1 MKKTIAS
8 IPLCLLVLCISLA
21 FNRQTLCQTFY
32 FENYSAEKELDSKVF
47 SIIQDENRHV
57 WLGTRTGIT
66 RFDGI
71 KFTNFTSED
80 GLAPLGVRVLFRDN
94 RDNIWLGHEGG
105 GITRYDHRTFE
116 KITFPDSLIKSNI
129 TSIGQDHKN
138 QLWITT
144 FMNGALLLKNPEA
157 PVASLQYEHFLEGKK
172 LGDQVF
178 NSLVTSDGSV
188 YFIVQMNIKKYNPET
203 NDFEVFAPE
212 GIFRFFQFTELFE
225 DSQKN
230 LWIGTQNGG
239 LYKYISKT
247 GKFEFYDTKNGLAG
261 NWISAITEDRMQNIW
276 VGHWN
281 LDKSMGGIT
290 RIGKD
295 GMQVYN
301 TYNGLHDNLIWCIR
315 EDAEGNMLIG
325 TTDHG
330 LDIFKGEQFTSIT
343 TSDGLKNNQV
353 WSILQDEKGQIWFGT
368 DEGITVYNNDKENGV
383 FIHYNQK
390 GNFIS
395 NEIHFLKSDRK
406 KNIWIGTADQ
416 GLLLFDTR
424 QNRFFSQPDFNSM
437 LGSHLSVLAME
448 IDQNDHLWVGTLDGL
463 FEFDLTKNAYI
474 QRYDQGTSGLPGNE
488 ISALFVD
495 SKNALWMGARYKGL
509 AKITK
514 DGTRLIS
521 LKGDITPA
529 SITEDKQGNIWIGT
543 DSKGIYVFHD
553 SIIKHYS
560 VDDGLLSNIINILVV
575 DNKNNIYAGSNKGLN
590 IINLQNNQLFTYTK
604 KNGFTGIETKNNAGF
619 KDRNGNIWIG
629 TASGA
634 ILCNTSLFKPSFSE
648 PLIQITDFSVNR
660 VNREMRPNLR
670 LRSNENDIIFR
681 FISISLSNPDA
692 VRYRVLLKGFDD
704 EWRDIVGDDN
714 SVVYNKLPPGRYTF
728 SVIAKNNESVW
739 NTIPAQYSF
748 IILAPLYKRA
758 WFLTMMGLLIVAG
771 IIVWVK
777 IRERNLVREKRMLE
791 SRVKERT
798 LALSVANDELAM
810 KNKDILDSITYAKR
824 IQLSILPPEIPFDN
838 VVILFKPKDIVSG
851 DFYWVTTAGG
861 KEFLAAVDCTGHGVP
876 GAFMSFIGY
885 TSLNKIVI
893 EQGIY
898 QPATILNR
906 LNEEVAHTLHQK
918 GEDIVNDG
926 MDIALIA
933 YDPATNQLEYAGA
946 FNPLVLIRKGEILE
960 TKADRFAIGRATGK
974 DKQFTN
980 HVVPLEKNDAVYLYS
995 DGYGDQFGGPEG
1007 KKFKTSNLKE
1017 LFVSI
1022 QDKSMEQQREELDI
1036 TIEKWRQ
1043 GHEQIDDILVM
1054 GRKFA

>member
-1 MKKTIAS
+1 MKKTFTP
-8 IPLCLLVLCISLA
+8 IPLYLWVLFISILTLNRSA
-21 FNRQTLCQTFY
+21 FCQTYY
-32 FENYSAEKELDSKVF
+32 FENYSAIDGLDSKVY
-47 SIIQDENRHV
+47 SVLQDENRYV

-71 KFTNFTSED
+71 SFKNYTSED
-80 GLAPLGVRVLFRDN
+80 GLAPLSVRVLFRDKIN
-94 RDNIWLGHEGG
+94 NIWLGHEGG
-105 GITRYDHRTFE
+105 GLTRYDHHTFE
-116 KITFPDSLIKSNI
+116 KISLPDSLIKSDI
-129 TSIGQDHKN
+129 TSIVQDHQN

-144 FMNGALLLKNPEA
+144 LSNGALLIKNPEA
-157 PVASLQYEHFLEGKK
+157 PMASLKYEHFLEGKK

-178 NSLVTSDGSV
+178 NSLVASDGSV

-203 NDFEVFAPE
+203 NDFDVFAPE
-212 GIFRFFQFTELFE
+212 GIFRFFQYTELFE

-230 LWIGTQNGG
+230 LWIGTNNGG
-239 LYKYISKT
+239 LYKYIYQTK
-247 GKFEFYDTKNGLAG
+247 KFEFYDTKNGLAG
-261 NWISAITEDRMQNIW
+261 NWISSITEDRHQNVW
-276 VGHWN
+276 VGHWSN
-281 LDKSMGGIT
+281 DKSVGGIT
-290 RIGKD
+290 KIGKD
-295 GMQVYN
+295 GIRVYN
-301 TYNGLHDNLIWCIR
+301 TNNGLHDNWVWCIR

-325 TTDHG
+325 TTEHG

-353 WSILQDEKGQIWFGT
+353 WSILQDDKGQVWFGT
-368 DEGITVYNNDKENGV
+368 NEGLTVYNNDKENGV
-383 FIHYNQK
+383 FVHYNQK

-395 NEIHFLKSDRK
+395 DQIRFLKEDLK

-424 QNRFFSQPDFNSM
+424 QNRFFSQPDFNGM
-437 LGSHLSVLAME
+437 LGTNPIVLAME
-448 IDQNDHLWVGTLDGL
+448 IDHNDHLWVGTQDGL
-463 FEFDLTKNAYI
+463 FEFDLTKNQYL
-474 QRYDQGTSGLPGNE
+474 QRYDQGTSGLPGND
-488 ISALFVD
+488 ISALFAD
-495 SKNALWMGARYKGL
+495 SKNTLWMGARGKGM

-514 DGTRLIS
+514 DGARIIS
-521 LKGDITPA
+521 QITPT
-529 SITEDKQGNIWIGT
+529 SITEDQQGNIWIGT
-543 DSKGIYVFHD
+543 ESKGIFVFQD
-553 SIIKHYS
+553 SIIKQYS
-560 VDDGLLSNIINILVV
+560 IDDGMLSNTINILVV

-590 IINLQNNQLFTYTK
+590 IINLQNNQVFSYTK
-604 KNGFTGIETKNNAGF
+604 KNGFTGIETKSNAGF
-619 KDRNGNIWIG
+619 RDRDGNIWIG
-629 TASGA
+629 TVNGA
-634 ILCNTSLFKPSFSE
+634 FLCNTSLFKPSFSE
-648 PLIQITDFSVNR
+648 PLIQISDFSVNR
-660 VNREMRPNLR
+660 VNRDMQPNLR

-681 FISISLSNPDA
+681 FISVSLSNPDA
-692 VRYRVLLKGFDD
+692 VRYRVSLKGFDE

-739 NTIPAQYSF
+739 NTKPAQYSF

-758 WFLTMMGLLIVAG
+758 WFLTMMGLLILAG
-771 IIVWVK
+771 IIAYIK
-777 IRERNLVREKRMLE
+777 TRERNLVREKRVLE
-791 SRVKERT
+791 TRVKERT
-798 LALSVANDELAM
+798 IALSEANMELAM

-824 IQLSILPPEIPFDN
+824 IQLSILPPDIPFDN
-838 VVILFKPKDIVSG
+838 VFILFKPKDIVSG
-851 DFYWVTTAGG
+851 DFYWITSAGG

-933 YDPATNQLEYAGA
+933 YDPATNQLDYAGA

-980 HVVPLEKNDAVYLYS
+980 HTVQLEKNDAVYLYS

-1022 QDKSMEQQREELDI
+1022 QDKSMDKQREVLDS

-1054 GRKFA
+1054 GRKFV

>member
-1 MKKTIAS
+1 MKKSFTP
-8 IPLCLLVLCISLA
+8 IPIYLLVLCIFILA
-21 FNRQTLCQTFY
+21 FSRQSLCQTYY
-32 FENYSAEKELDSKVF
+32 FENYAGKGLDSKIY
-47 SIIQDENRHV
+47 SIVQDENRYV
-57 WLGTRTGIT
+57 WLGTQTGIT
-66 RFDGI
+66 RFDG
-71 KFTNFTSED
+71 KAFKNYTSED
-80 GLAPLGVRVLFRDN
+80 SLAPLGVRVLFRDN
-94 RDNIWLGHEGG
+94 RNNIWLGHEGG
-105 GITRYDHRTFE
+105 GITRYDHRIFE
-116 KITFPDSLIKSNI
+116 KIIFPDSLLKTNI
-129 TSIGQDHKN
+129 TSIVQDHQN

-144 FMNGALLLKNPEA
+144 YGNGALLIKNPEA

-188 YFIVQMNIKKYNPET
+188 YFIVQMNIKKYNPKT
-203 NDFEVFAPE
+203 NDFDVFAPE
-212 GIFRFFQFTELFE
+212 GIFRFFQYTELFE

-230 LWIGTQNGG
+230 LWIGTNNGG
-239 LYKYISKT
+239 LYKYIYKT
-247 GKFEFYDTKNGLAG
+247 KKFEFYDTKNGLAG
-261 NWISAITEDRMQNIW
+261 NWITSITEDRHQNIW

-281 LDKSMGGIT
+281 NDISLGGIT

-295 GMQVYN
+295 GMQIYN
-301 TYNGLHDNLIWCIR
+301 TYNGLHDNHVWCIH

-325 TTDHG
+325 TTKHG

-343 TSDGLKNNQV
+343 TSDGLKSNQV
-353 WSILQDEKGQIWFGT
+353 WSILQDDKGQIWFGT
-368 DEGITVYNNDKENGV
+368 DEGITVYNNDLKNGV
-383 FIHYNQK
+383 FVHYNQR

-395 NEIHFLKSDRK
+395 NDIHFLKEDHR

-424 QNRFFSQPDFNSM
+424 QNRFFSQLDFNGM
-437 LGSHLSVLAME
+437 LGTTRSVLAME
-448 IDQNDHLWVGTLDGL
+448 IDQNDHLWVGMVDGL
-463 FEFDLTKNAYI
+463 FEFDLAKNEYI

-495 SKNALWMGARYKGL
+495 SKNTLWMGARNKGL

-514 DGTRLIS
+514 DGTRIID
-521 LKGDITPA
+521 LKGNITPT
-529 SITEDKQGNIWIGT
+529 SITEDQQGNIWIGT
-543 DSKGIYVFHD
+543 ESKGIFVLRD
-553 SIIKHYS
+553 SIIKQYTL
-560 VDDGLLSNIINILVV
+560 DDGLLSTFINILVV
-575 DNKNNIYAGSNKGLN
+575 DNKNNVYVGSNKGLN
-590 IINLQNNQLFTYTK
+590 IINLQNNQVLSYTE
-604 KNGFTGIETKNNAGF
+604 KNGFTGIDTKNNAGF
-619 KDRNGNIWIG
+619 KDHNGNIWIG
-629 TASGA
+629 TRNGA
-634 ILCNTSLFKPSFSE
+634 FLCNTSLFKPSLSE
-648 PLIQITDFSVNR
+648 PLIRITDFLVNR
-660 VNREMRPNLR
+660 VNHEMQKNLR

-692 VRYRVLLKGFDD
+692 VRYRVLLKGFDE

-728 SVIAKNNESVW
+728 NVIAKNNDGIW
-739 NTIPAQYSF
+739 NSIPAQYSF

-758 WFLTMMGLLIVAG
+758 WFLTMMGLLILAG
-771 IIVWVK
+771 IIVYIK
-777 IRERNLVREKRMLE
+777 TRERNLIREKRMLE

-824 IQLSILPPEIPFDN
+824 IQLSILPPDIPFDN
-838 VVILFKPKDIVSG
+838 VFILFKPKDIVSG

-906 LNEEVAHTLHQK
+906 LNEEVAYTLHQK

-980 HVVPLEKNDAVYLYS
+980 HIVQLEKNDAVYLYS

-1022 QDKSMEQQREELDI
+1022 QDKSMDMQREELDN